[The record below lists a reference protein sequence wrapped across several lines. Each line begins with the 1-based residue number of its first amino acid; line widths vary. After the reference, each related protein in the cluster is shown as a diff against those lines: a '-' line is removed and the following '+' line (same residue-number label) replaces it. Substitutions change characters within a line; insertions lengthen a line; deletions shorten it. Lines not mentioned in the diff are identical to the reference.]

1 MTSKVLKRAHS
12 LLHIRSISEEGEERV
27 IEGIATTAQVDSY
40 GDIVEPMGAE
50 FDLPMPLLWQHD
62 PARPI
67 GRVVNLTEDGIGLK
81 MVAALSPDCRDGR
94 DALAL
99 LRSGAVDGLSFGYRV
114 KSARPRPAGGRELLK
129 LELIECSVVTL
140 PMHGEARIEAV
151 G

>member
-1 MTSKVLKRAHS
+1 MLATAS
-12 LLHIRSISEEGEERV
+12 LLRSAPEGAFAGYASVFGALDR
-27 IEGIATTAQVDSY
+27 GH
-40 GDIVEPMGAE
+40 DIVTRGAFRRSLDE
-50 FDLPMPLLWQHD
+50 RGSAGIKLLWQHD

-67 GRVVNLTEDGIGLK
+67 GRVVNLTEDGIGMK

>member
-1 MTSKVLKRAHS
+1 MQELVQ
-12 LLHIRSISEEGEERV
+12 ISGYVSRF
-27 IEGIATTAQVDSY
+27 DSADRG
-40 GDIVEPMGAE
+40 GDIVRRAAFLGARA
-50 FDLPMPLLWQHD
+50 DVPLLWQHD

-67 GRVVNLTEDGIGLK
+67 GRVLSLTEDRIGLK
-81 MVAALSPDCRDGR
+81 MVASVSARCRDGD

-114 KSARPRPAGGRELLK
+114 TSARPRPGGGRELLK

-140 PMHGEARIEAV
+140 PMHGEARISAV